1 MARRSFR
8 ILVWALATFGV
19 TADLASKYATFRVL
33 GPGGRPGELEV
44 VPGWFRLVAQFPEPG
59 HAVPIETG
67 WRGSLQALN
76 GPVLPYV
83 NKGALFGMG
92 RGYEALANG
101 FFAVVSLA
109 AAVAILVWSTRP
121 AATRD
126 VVLCAALGLIL
137 GGTLGNLFDRVVFH
151 GVRDFMY
158 FYWIN
163 WPVFNFAD
171 CCLVAGAGLLLIQ
184 AMWPAKGSVA
194 APQEE
199 LAEVR

>member
-1 MARRSFR
+1 MAQRTFR
-8 ILVWALATFGV
+8 TLIWALAAFGL
-19 TADLASKYATFRVL
+19 TTDLATKYATFRML
-33 GPGGRPGELEV
+33 GAGGRTGEWDM

-59 HAVPIETG
+59 HAAPVETG
-67 WRGSLQALN
+67 WRSPLQALN

-83 NKGALFGMG
+83 NRGALFGMG
-92 RGYEALANG
+92 RGYEHLANG

-109 AAVAILVWSTRP
+109 AAMAIIVWSCRQIT
-121 AATRD
+121 TRD
-126 VVLCAALGLIL
+126 GILCAALGLIL

-171 CCLVAGAGLLLIQ
+171 CCLVAGAGLLLVQ
-184 AMWPAKGSVA
+184 AMWPTK
-194 APQEE
+194 APTPERINDFVE
-199 LAEVR
+199 MK